1 MAAGW
6 SCDVTELFLVQPCF
20 ESSTVTH
27 LGNLETIG
35 FQSGN
40 KKCVCSGLVDSMFPN
55 LPIREYE
62 GKLGGI
68 KREKE

>member
-1 MAAGW
+1 M
-6 SCDVTELFLVQPCF
+6 
-20 ESSTVTH
+20 TH

-40 KKCVCSGLVDSMFPN
+40 KKCVCSGLVDSMFPK

-62 GKLGGI
+62 GKSGGI
-68 KREKE
+68 KREIE